1 MSGKMKENI
10 DRIKEVMM
18 NSNIRRP
25 GADLTTL
32 EEYLAKMNIIS
43 ELCTFI
49 DNQNDNFYDRRQ
61 DKKMPMN
68 DYLKGEILKIVL
80 ELHDICEGTKK
91 NFTEQILHREG
102 VPGIPFDAVNIM
114 TLFVVG
120 LLQVGSG
127 TFTDWIHM
135 AYNDDD
141 FCKYVR
147 SFLLNIVTPSYV
159 FIHNS
164 KSEKDGSE
172 KPDRPADDSKIPS
185 TLCITDSKNVISISR
200 VKKNFVLDV
209 LDDQLPWNLR
219 VQGRD
224 TITSLVPLWYVYV
237 LWVFRDDDEK
247 TGCYGVNHDQNC
259 YFFAYNLTGTGVSDL
274 DVEERKHE
282 LIEVPYQAYTS
293 CIQKVEFTPEEI
305 VSKLDST
312 TFKFNMLL
320 YIHLL
325 VLGYFNN
332 EKIIFYACHEYD
344 QIIQDALLA
353 GKTYGD
359 FYNKLTIAGE
369 GLMIESTPDDD
380 VIEALAIAHLD
391 LMEDKDYYFSSD
403 VPRSVTRTGKD
414 RFITTCPVDYQWVFE
429 NERLKD
435 CGEWKTKMITLIQ
448 KVSTG
453 RGSFKDVGIIRRIID
468 CIPEKDSYDEDTSEL
483 FKIFSR
489 PVDIGTKVKT
499 SDSDNEEKYIVF
511 DFEKYGKEHNLFHTG
526 SGIDQFCHNEL
537 YKKAMEEYFQ
547 YPSIHPHF
555 NDFKNKYVVWNQVT
569 NTFYVRDSSQM
580 YLVRNKPKRPVL
592 DSFPFCPFCKDEKVG
607 YLHRHIKTK
616 HNQELNNF
624 DLELVV
630 NLPIEQKKLD
640 APGGK
645 TPIKFGEGGDAE
657 GTSGTDGAVDA
668 SGNINTPGNLKTP
681 DTAKSTFSV
690 SSEND
695 RKFEE
700 DLERRNLERIERL
713 KKLKDAQ
720 DPTQPTTDSEP
731 GSPRAAGGSNQKG
744 RLEPIARVR
753 SEAAASTNKTN
764 KNDRPA
770 SAGQTRPATIFNK
783 KFDQSQP
790 SANPPPPDGGA
801 AAETDAVA
809 DSGRASP
816 TGSTADSQKTTDA
829 GVTSS
834 VVGSTEGTPRPAWPD
849 DVQEDMP
856 DPVTPTPTPD
866 PMVVDDGT
874 SRKSRPSTAK
884 RTQATRTTFVES
896 EESPRDGG
904 EGEIEDLKVS
914 NKTTQGNDQNV
925 ITELQEKLNI
935 HRRIQHDK
943 REKIQSLENEKNE
956 LIALNEGLR
965 NDIKDLNQTIQQMT
979 EAISTQ
985 SQEHATKIQAL
996 SGEKD
1001 KEIAELKIQ
1010 LTQTTSQEI
1019 KALGLAK
1026 DALERQNDGIKQQIT
1041 DNKALLESIKRE
1053 IKDNERKKDQNMTKI
1068 DEQIDAMY
1076 DMDIDD
1082 LDLKYLLQDDQG
1094 NHDADNYVEF
1104 KKIVLDEHPVKE
1116 MHSLCALFLMYESM
1130 AGTWKAF
1137 VEQRALNKIDNV
1149 VIQKLMH
1156 ELRLYSSIGNHNA
1169 TVKGL
1174 VSKHFKEFVEEFK
1187 LEAGAGATVA
1197 EQVQSVQAVA
1207 GSAPASVE
1215 PEADASEEPAAPA
1228 SEEPEVDASAEE
1240 AAPASEEPEVDASEE
1255 PAASASEEPEVD
1267 ASEEPEIDAS
1277 EEPVA
1282 ATGDPGVMRAI

>member
-1 MSGKMKENI
+1 MKAEI
-10 DRIKEVMM
+10 ERIKEVMI

-25 GADLTTL
+25 EADLTTL
-32 EEYLAKMNIIS
+32 EEYLAKMKLDPG
-43 ELCTFI
+43 LCMFI
-49 DNQNDNFYDRRQ
+49 DSQNENFEDTRPNK
-61 DKKMPMN
+61 DVPMN
-68 DYLKGEILKIVL
+68 DYLKSEILKAIL
-80 ELHDICEGTKK
+80 GLHKICDDTKK
-91 NFTEQILHREG
+91 DFMDQILHKEK
-102 VPGIPFDAVNIM
+102 VPDMEFDTVNIM

-120 LLQVGSG
+120 LLQVGGG
-127 TFTDWIHM
+127 TFTDWIHTTI
-135 AYNDDD
+135 NDDD

-147 SFLLNIVTPSYV
+147 DFLLQIAKPSQVHV
-159 FIHNS
+159 FNS
-164 KSEKDGSE
+164 TSEKDGSE
-172 KPDRPADDSKIPS
+172 KPDRPADDSKIHS

-200 VKKNFVLDV
+200 VKKIFVLEV
-209 LDDQLPWNLR
+209 LDEVIPWNIRLK
-219 VQGRD
+219 QGD
-224 TITSLVPLWYVYV
+224 TITSFVPLWYVYV
-237 LWVFRDDDEK
+237 LWIFRDDDEK

-293 CIQKVEFTPEEI
+293 CIQKVKFIPEEI

-312 TFKFNMLL
+312 TFKYNMLL

-325 VLGYFNN
+325 VLGYFYN
-332 EKIIFYACHEYD
+332 ENIIFYACHEYD
-344 QIIQDALLA
+344 QTIQEALLA

-359 FYNKLTIAGE
+359 FYNKLKIVGE

-429 NERLKD
+429 KDSLKN
-435 CGEWKTKMITLIQ
+435 CEKWKTKMSTSIQ
-448 KVSTG
+448 KISTG
-453 RGSFKDVGIIRRIID
+453 RGSFKDVGIMRRIID
-468 CIPEKDSYDEDTSEL
+468 CIPDQGSYDEDTQAL

-489 PVDIGTKVKT
+489 RVDIGMKVKT
-499 SDSDNEEKYIVF
+499 SESGEEEKYIVF
-511 DFEKYGKEHNLFHTG
+511 DFEKYGTEHNLFQTG
-526 SGIDQFCHNEL
+526 SGIDQFCHNQL
-537 YKKAMEEYFQ
+537 YKEAMKEYFQ
-547 YPSIHPHF
+547 YPSIHTHF
-555 NDFKNKYVVWNQVT
+555 NDFKNKYVVWNRVD

-580 YLVRNKPKRPVL
+580 YLVRNKPKRTDL
-592 DSFPFCPFCKDEKVG
+592 DSFPFCPFCKDQMVG

-616 HNQELNNF
+616 HNQELDNF
-624 DLELVV
+624 DLELAV
-630 NLPIEQKKLD
+630 NLPAEQKKLD

-645 TPIKFGEGGDAE
+645 TPIRFGEGGDAE
-657 GTSGTDGAVDA
+657 GTSGTGGTVDA

-700 DLERRNLERIERL
+700 ELEKRSHVRSERL

-744 RLEPIARVR
+744 KLKPIER
-753 SEAAASTNKTN
+753 SQSETSMNVKKKPKNNRPLSAAE
-764 KNDRPA
+764 
-770 SAGQTRPATIFNK
+770 TRTGVVV
-783 KFDQSQP
+783 DQRFAHIEP

-801 AAETDAVA
+801 AGETDAA
-809 DSGRASP
+809 PDSGRASP
-816 TGSTADSQKTTDA
+816 TGSTADSQRTTDPEK
-829 GVTSS
+829 TSS

-849 DVQEDMP
+849 DVQEDVP

-866 PMVVDDGT
+866 PTEDGT

-904 EGEIEDLKVS
+904 EGEIDDLKVS
-914 NKTTQGNDQNV
+914 NKTTQGNDENE
-925 ITELQEKLNI
+925 IIELQDKFKL
-935 HRRIQHDK
+935 HRKTQHEK
-943 REKIQSLENEKNE
+943 REKIRSLENEKNE
-956 LIALNEGLR
+956 LIALNEELR

-1156 ELRLYSSIGNHNA
+1156 ELRLYSSIGNHND

-1207 GSAPASVE
+1207 GSAPAS
-1215 PEADASEEPAAPA
+1215 AEPAASD

-1255 PAASASEEPEVD
+1255 P
-1267 ASEEPEIDAS
+1267 
-1277 EEPVA
+1277 VA
-1282 ATGDPGVMRAI
+1282 ATGNTGELRAI